1 MRILLHDT
9 TAYCPVSPLFLEGL
23 EKIASERVI
32 HYEFFDE
39 GRFLKAL
46 ETNYLH
52 KAFYK
57 LSGRRPPTY
66 WALNRSLLES
76 ARRFRPDL
84 VLATKAAYVS
94 PATLAAIK
102 DETGALLVNYAT
114 DDPFNPA
121 VNTRNLIESI
131 PLYDLYVSTK
141 RAVIPDIR
149 KAGCKNVVYIP
160 FAYKPSVHFPERP
173 VSAQERQRFQSDV
186 VFIGGCDSDRVPLV
200 RAIVEGNPGLRLRL
214 YGWFWNRHRLLRRYY
229 RGFAW
234 GRDFRLAVNGAKI
247 VLNLVRR
254 ANRDGHSPRSFEVL
268 ACGGFMLTDRTEEHA
283 ELFDEGKEA
292 ACFGSDEELVDKV
305 GYYLR
310 HDVER
315 GVIAERGYQRVVR
328 GRNTYCD
335 RLETIINLVSEKGS
349 SQSTAVSAACEA
361 SR

>member
-1 MRILLHDT
+1 MRVLLHDT
-9 TAYCPVSPLFLEGL
+9 TAYCPVSPLFVEGL
-23 EKIASERVI
+23 EEMASERAI
-32 HYEFFDE
+32 RYEFFDE
-39 GRFLKAL
+39 GRFLKPL
-46 ETNYLH
+46 QTNYLH

-76 ARRFRPDL
+76 ARRLPPDV

-102 DETGALLVNYAT
+102 DETGACLVNYAT

-121 VNTRNLIESI
+121 VNTRNLIDSI
-131 PLYDLYVSTK
+131 PLYDLYLSTK

-149 KAGCKNVVYIP
+149 KAGCKDVAYLP

-173 VSAQERQRFQSDV
+173 VSAEERRRFQSEV
-186 VFIGGCDSDRVPLV
+186 VFIGGCDNDRVPLV
-200 RAIVEGNPGLRLRL
+200 RAILKSNPDLRLHL
-214 YGWFWNRHRLLRRYY
+214 YGWFWNRHPALRRYY

-234 GRDFRLAVNGAKI
+234 GRDFRLAINGAKI

-254 ANRDGHSPRSFEVL
+254 ANRDGHSPRSFEVP

-283 ELFDEGKEA
+283 RLFEEGREA
-292 ACFGSDEELVDKV
+292 ACFGSDEELADKV

-310 HDVER
+310 HDTER
-315 GVIAERGYQRVVR
+315 GVIAEHGYRRVVS
-328 GRNTYCD
+328 GRNTYRD
-335 RLETIINLVSEKGS
+335 RLETIINLISENGS
-349 SQSTAVSAACEA
+349 SQSTAVPAACEA
-361 SR
+361 AR